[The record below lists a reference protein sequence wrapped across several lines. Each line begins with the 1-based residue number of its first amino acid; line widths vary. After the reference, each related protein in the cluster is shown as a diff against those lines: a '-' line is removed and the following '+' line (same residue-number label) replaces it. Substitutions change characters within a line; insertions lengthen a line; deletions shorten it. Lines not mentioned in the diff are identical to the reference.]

1 MTAFDDLAKERRWV
15 LWSWKERPQGP
26 TKVPMQRSGAP
37 ASSTDPSTW
46 ATLHELEGAKGFS
59 GVGIMLTGDGLGG
72 IDLDHCRDPVTGA
85 VDPWAA
91 EIIADFGSYAEVSP
105 SGTGVKILALGA
117 PEKLPGSKW
126 TPEGVAPKETGMPHA
141 DIFTD
146 KRFFTVTRKVLD
158 SVPDEIVDGGD
169 VDGAWNRLCYR
180 IGKYRSQ
187 TERVQVS
194 LPDRVELDDALLSR
208 MREMPVV
215 WARWMNGTE
224 GGSDRSSNDAALASA
239 MAGAEFTH
247 REIRA
252 ALEGY
257 KLGQIGSGKL
267 TGGDA
272 ERQVLRLLELSEG
285 HRPRASY
292 QHPDE
297 IETLAQVVGEG
308 FARAQEQVRKEAER
322 RAQEERES
330 VLFTPEQASVAY
342 FLENHPPE
350 RQWILPGVLPLG
362 VGAMFGGAGGVG
374 KSYSTLLL
382 AVSICLGIDFWG
394 LGQCNPGKVMIFS
407 AEDDRDEMHRRL
419 HKVLDWMIAAGVPFE
434 PYDLEGRLFISDRV
448 GKDNLM
454 TVVRDREVQRTAM
467 AERIARTVA
476 QVPGVSLVILD
487 PLSRFRGGSGNAE
500 EEATR
505 FVEAVESVRTYTGA
519 TVLLPVH
526 LNKAASRSGDT
537 TQDAIRGS
545 SALVDGMRWVATLSP
560 MHETQAKER
569 GMEPD
574 DAKKWARFEIAKGNY
589 SAPIPGIWLERQLG
603 GILAPGQVPEIR
615 PTNANAKGDQAYA
628 FALGKIVEVLRD
640 QPRSLKNLKDMAGR
654 SGRIPVGINR
664 IPSIISRAEVEG
676 HLVVTQG
683 DGTPRGMMVSL
694 KNQSHDG

>member
-158 SVPDEIVDGGD
+158 SVPDEIVDAGD

-208 MREMPVV
+208 MREIPVV
-215 WARWMNGTE
+215 WARWINGTE
-224 GGSDRSSNDAALASA
+224 GGADRSSNDAALASA

-434 PYDLEGRLFISDRV
+434 PYHLEGRLFISDRV

-526 LNKAASRSGDT
+526 LNKAASRSGDSS
-537 TQDAIRGS
+537 QDAIRGS
-545 SALVDGMRWVATLSP
+545 SALVDGMRWVGTLLGMS
-560 MHETQAKER
+560 EQVGEER
-569 GMEPD
+569 GMKPGD
-574 DAKKWARFEIAKGNY
+574 HKQWARFEVAKGNY
-589 SAPIPGIWLERQLG
+589 SAPFPGIWLKRQQG
-603 GILAPGQVPEIR
+603 GILAPEELPDARAATGPNESEGTYVLV
-615 PTNANAKGDQAYA
+615 
-628 FALGKIVEVLRD
+628 LGKLRKIL
-640 QPRSLKNLKDMAGR
+640 QAGPVSMKTLKNM
-654 SGRIPVGINR
+654 SGKSGLIPVGINR
-664 IPSIISRAEVEG
+664 LSSIVYRAAEEG
-676 HLVVTQG
+676 YLVVA
-683 DGTPRGMMVSL
+683 DEPGTPNGKIVSL
-694 KNQSHDG
+694 ANN